1 MTAKGGDAL
10 QAEMEG
16 TAEMEAGVASEAD
29 PQQFELTLGTMVV
42 LTSWVRFGEQ
52 LPDFSLSS
60 LRFEEEG
67 PQGGELDKSIGS
79 NFEEMCYVVRMK
91 NKKAETVYNCVVY
104 SMYTHTGR
112 RVPNP
117 VSMVCQ
123 LPWCNDG
130 IFSYRVLSCLRFKI

>member
-1 MTAKGGDAL
+1 M
-10 QAEMEG
+10 
-16 TAEMEAGVASEAD
+16 
-29 PQQFELTLGTMVV
+29 
-42 LTSWVRFGEQ
+42 
-52 LPDFSLSS
+52 PDFSLSS

-104 SMYTHTGR
+104 STYTHTGR

-123 LPWCNDG
+123 LPCN
-130 IFSYRVLSCLRFKI
+130 IM

>member
-16 TAEMEAGVASEAD
+16 TAEMEAGVASEANA
-29 PQQFELTLGTMVV
+29 QQFELTLGTMVV
-42 LTSWVRFGEQ
+42 LTSWVRLGEQ

-60 LRFEEEG
+60 LRFEGEG

-91 NKKAETVYNCVVY
+91 NKKAETVYQ
-104 SMYTHTGR
+104 T
-112 RVPNP
+112 
-117 VSMVCQ
+117 
-123 LPWCNDG
+123 
-130 IFSYRVLSCLRFKI
+130 I

>member
-1 MTAKGGDAL
+1 MLDEVTAKGGDAL

-42 LTSWVRFGEQ
+42 LTSWVRLGEQ

-104 SMYTHTGR
+104 STYTHTGR

-123 LPWCNDG
+123 LPWH
-130 IFSYRVLSCLRFKI
+130 